1 MRDIEL
7 NEIEINDVK
16 YPIYC
21 DLNVLE
27 LIQENFESVNE
38 FERGILGL
46 TPLRDKDG
54 ELMRN
59 EAGELIQKQVE
70 PKIKAIAFGL
80 FVMIREGQR
89 IRKRETGDDT
99 PLIDKDEIMEG
110 CRTSFLELAEVVRT
124 EFNKCFVIKKKEST
138 SAKTKKNIT

>member
-1 MRDIEL
+1 MRPIEL
-7 NEIEINDVK
+7 NEIEINGDK

-59 EAGELIQKQVE
+59 EAGELIQKQTE

-89 IRKRETGDDT
+89 IRKRDTGDDT
-99 PLIDKDEIMEG
+99 PLIDKEEIMEG

-138 SAKTKKNIT
+138 SAKTKKSTT